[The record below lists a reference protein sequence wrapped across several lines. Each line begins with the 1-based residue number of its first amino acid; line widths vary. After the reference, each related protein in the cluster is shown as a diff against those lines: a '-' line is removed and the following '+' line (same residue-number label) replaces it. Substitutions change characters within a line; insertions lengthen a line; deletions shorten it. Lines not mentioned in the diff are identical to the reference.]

1 MLALVAAACSSSGGD
16 DSSTASSA
24 PATTALPSD
33 PTATTVPLGDGCPAP
48 RSPEA
53 PEGPSADAVTLET
66 DTGVQVD
73 LVRYPRPDSAG
84 DPWSQWGQ
92 GLVLPDGRF
101 LSAMG
106 DHGGAD
112 ANSYLFVYDPA
123 TRRITRFTDLL
134 SHTDHEPGA
143 WGFGKVH
150 APMVPGPCG
159 EVYLSSYWGSS
170 QGLTYTDGYDG
181 DVLFRL
187 DQSLALEAV
196 AVPVAEHG
204 LPSLAAV
211 ASEGLVY
218 GEAHDP
224 ERTGPDRGAFFVYDV
239 EQGEVVFR
247 SDDER
252 HIGFRSI
259 LVDGDGTAYLA
270 AEGGRLLVWE
280 PGADEL
286 TVHPE
291 TLPGGQWLRAATVP
305 APDGTVYGVT
315 NREANRLFAL
325 RPDGSIDDLGSA
337 GEYTASLA
345 LDPTGGRVYWVPGAH
360 GEAWQ
365 DGTPLMALDTATG
378 EQTVVAE
385 LNELAERELGLTLG
399 GTYDV
404 AVDPSGEL
412 VYIGFNAG
420 PDHDETFGET
430 VLAVVHLP

>member
-1 MLALVAAACSSSGGD
+1 M
-16 DSSTASSA
+16 
-24 PATTALPSD
+24 
-33 PTATTVPLGDGCPAP
+33 
-48 RSPEA
+48 
-53 PEGPSADAVTLET
+53 TLET
-66 DTGVQVD
+66 ETGLQVD
-73 LVRYPRPDSAG
+73 FVRYPRPESEG

-92 GLVLPDGRF
+92 GLVLADGRF

-106 DHGGAD
+106 DHGGPD

-134 SHTDHEPGA
+134 SHTDHQPGA

-150 APMVPGPCG
+150 GQMVAGPCG

-170 QGLTYTDGYDG
+170 QGLTYADGYDG

-187 DQSLALEAV
+187 DPQSLALEAV
-196 AVPVAEHG
+196 DVPVAGHG
-204 LPSLAAV
+204 LPSLAGYRP
-211 ASEGLVY
+211 EGWIY

-224 ERTGPDRGAFFVYDV
+224 ERTGPDRGAFIVYDV
-239 EQGEVVFR
+239 EQREVIFR

-252 HIGFRSI
+252 HIGFRNI
-259 LVDGDGTAYLA
+259 LVDGDGTAYVA

-286 TVHPE
+286 AVHPE
-291 TLPGGQWLRAATVP
+291 TLPGGQWLRASTTP

-315 NREANRLFAL
+315 NRESNRLFAL

-337 GEYTASLA
+337 GDYTASLA
-345 LDPTGGRVYWVPGAH
+345 LDPAGERVYWVPGAH
-360 GEAWQ
+360 GEAWEH
-365 DGTPLMALDTATG
+365 GSPLMALDTATG

-420 PDHDETFGET
+420 TDHEDTFGET
-430 VLAVVHLP
+430 VLAVVHLS